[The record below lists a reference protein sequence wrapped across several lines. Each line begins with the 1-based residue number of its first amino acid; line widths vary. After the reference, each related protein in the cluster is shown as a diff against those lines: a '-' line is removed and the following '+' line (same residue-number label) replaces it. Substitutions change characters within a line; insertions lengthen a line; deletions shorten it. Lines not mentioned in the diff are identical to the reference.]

1 MIVSFL
7 NQKGGVGKT
16 TLSINTAVAC
26 FEAGLRTLVVDADPQ
41 ASCLEWS
48 AARNREPLFPVIGMA
63 KATLHRDLPSI
74 AADYDLT
81 IIDGAPRVNEFAR
94 SALLASDMV
103 FIPLQP
109 SPVDVW
115 ATDEVV
121 ALVREAQNF
130 RPGLRA
136 AFVINR
142 KITNTV
148 IGRSVVKAFSDQP
161 FPVLDQQVCQ
171 RVVFAECFAEGLGVL
186 EAEPRGSAADEIRE
200 LAQFICKTKQRLA
213 A

>member
-16 TLSINTAVAC
+16 TLSVNTGVAC

-41 ASCLEWS
+41 GSCLGWS
-48 AARNREPLFPVIGMA
+48 AARNRAPLFPVIGMA
-63 KATLHRDLPSI
+63 KGTLHRDLPGM
-74 AADYDLT
+74 AANYDLT
-81 IIDGAPRVNEFAR
+81 IIDGAPRVNALAR

-103 FIPLQP
+103 FIPVQP

-121 ALVREAQNF
+121 ALVKEAQQY
-130 RPGLRA
+130 RPDLKA

-142 KITNTV
+142 KIANTV
-148 IGRSVVKAFSDQP
+148 IGRSVVDAFSDQP
-161 FPVLDQQVCQ
+161 FPVLDQEICQ

-186 EAEPRGSAADEIRE
+186 EVQPTGSAAHEIRA
-200 LAQFICKTKQRLA
+200 LAAFICQTRQRLA